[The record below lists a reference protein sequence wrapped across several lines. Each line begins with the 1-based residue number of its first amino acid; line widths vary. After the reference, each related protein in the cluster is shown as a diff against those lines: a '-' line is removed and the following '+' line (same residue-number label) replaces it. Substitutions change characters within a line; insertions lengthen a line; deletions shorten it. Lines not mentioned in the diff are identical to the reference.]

1 MSLSDFNYKKTADGY
16 IITGLKEYRC
26 EVVIPE
32 GVTEI
37 GEDAFITRGMEAVI
51 MPSTLKRIANNAFFE
66 CTGLSFVDFSKC
78 RNLTHIGA
86 YAFSECWALSEIV
99 LPSSLKSLD
108 DGAFDCSSA
117 LTEINLPCGIEE
129 MGQEIFLGCD
139 RLKKIT
145 VEGDKIPKS
154 WPKNWN
160 GSDAKILFKEPRAAS
175 IGAASAK
182 KVSTNSAP
190 KVNTNSA
197 PRSNAVSAKNNRAAN
212 DQDPYDNL
220 SPQELKWHLDN
231 LDRVGDRIASLAN
244 KMRTSLEQDN
254 LTNTAAQA
262 KSTVSVTQPKS
273 TVSVAQPKSTVSA
286 PQPKSTV
293 SATPTASR
301 TISYTR
307 NSYYTPLDDFE
318 IRKTADGLELGCAK
332 KTLAIRELILPPEI
346 TSIADHA
353 FYWGTFLPNLTKFKA
368 GSTLKRIGTDA
379 FLHSRWLREIDIPT
393 TVEIGDSAFSYCESL
408 INAVIT
414 PKMGKQVYY
423 NSGVR
428 SVSMPDAYNPITVIR
443 EGTFYGT
450 KIKSIRIPSSVTR
463 IEDIAFS
470 GCDELVSVEFENPP
484 YISFG
489 KRAFSGCKSLRTFR
503 FPDNYRGDLPESLFA
518 GCRVLTD
525 LKFAPVSAC
534 IGLHSLINIG
544 LQDMV
549 IPRHITPTKNSI
561 GGQWLRKI
569 IFEGRTVNEVKSLLD
584 NGFIME
590 GYRVQGHTTELVCT
604 DGVLTY
610 RERVWPKSYK
620 NSW

>member
-1 MSLSDFNYKKTADGY
+1 MSLSDFYYKKTADGY
-16 IITGLKEYRC
+16 IITGLKEYHY
-26 EVVIPE
+26 EIVIPE

-37 GEDAFITRGMEAVI
+37 GEDAFITRGFEAVI

-86 YAFSECWALSEIV
+86 YAFSECWALRKIV

-145 VEGDKIPKS
+145 VDGDKIPKS

-160 GSDAKILFKEPRAAS
+160 GSDAEILFKKPRSAS
-175 IGAASAK
+175 NGAASGK
-182 KVSTNSAP
+182 KVSANSAASS
-190 KVNTNSA
+190 NT
-197 PRSNAVSAKNNRAAN
+197 VSAKNNGSEN
-212 DQDPYDNL
+212 KKGSNTEL
-220 SPQELKWHLDN
+220 SPDEIRAFLDRLDN
-231 LDRVGDRIASLAN
+231 KLAE
-244 KMRTSLEQDN
+244 MRNSRHNSKKQDN
-254 LTNTAAQA
+254 LTKTQAQTKSTASATQA
-262 KSTVSVTQPKS
+262 KST
-273 TVSVAQPKSTVSA
+273 ASA
-286 PQPKSTV
+286 AP
-293 SATPTASR
+293 AASQ

-318 IRKTADGLELGCAK
+318 IRKTADGLELGRAK
-332 KTLAIRELILPPEI
+332 KTLQIRELILPPEI
-346 TSIADHA
+346 TSIADQA

-368 GSTLKRIGTDA
+368 GNTLKRIGTDA
-379 FLHSRWLREIDIPT
+379 FLDCKWLREIDIPT

-408 INAVIT
+408 LNAVIT

-428 SVSMPDAYNPITVIR
+428 SVTMPDAYNPITVIR

-450 KIKSIRIPSSVTR
+450 NITSIRIPSSVTR

-470 GCDELVSVEFENPP
+470 GCDELASVEFENPP

-503 FPDNYRGDLPESLFA
+503 FPDNYRGDLPEDLFA
-518 GCRVLTD
+518 GCRVLSD

-544 LQDMV
+544 LQDLV

-569 IFEGRTVNEVKSLLD
+569 IFEGRTVNEVKALLD

-610 RERVWPKSYK
+610 RERTWPKSYK